1 MFEDYK
7 APLYQAHEE
16 MVRLFLLFTWFGVG
30 PLWLL
35 CLLVRPLRPSPP
47 HLISYQF
54 VIFVGG
60 YLLIIAFLHFD
71 PTTFTAWY
79 LD

>member
-7 APLYQAHEE
+7 APLYQAHDEI
-16 MVRLFLLFTWFGVG
+16 VRFFLLFTWFGVG

-35 CLLVRPLRPSPP
+35 CLLVRLLRPHPP
-47 HLISYQF
+47 RVIGYQF
-54 VIFVGG
+54 ATFVGG
-60 YLLIIAFLHFD
+60 YLVIVAILTFD
-71 PTTFTAWY
+71 PTTFSVWY